1 MNQSIPNGNL
11 ASLEQ
16 AQQGR
21 AKETTTKFRM
31 KARQV
36 GHAIVEASAVDGL
49 IDKAEQQYD
58 QQYFNNI
65 LANIVPKQIGGDKK

>member
-1 MNQSIPNGNL
+1 
-11 ASLEQ
+11 
-16 AQQGR
+16 
-21 AKETTTKFRM
+21 M
-31 KARQV
+31 KAKQV

-65 LANIVPKQIGGDKK
+65 LANIVPKQIENK